1 MFVQSLSRKS
11 HEIVVCIGFDE
22 TFIPC
27 KSGTTTLLKLT
38 YIVDPIISRHGLES
52 ESPTHQRRHHRIKF
66 IFRTLRIETFVSR
79 IGILSMHDIV
89 PSGHRTIYF
98 YINLIAYLKDPDL
111 QSSITT
117 YFLSTK
123 TPYSPMIYK
132 KYLENYLKTIL
143 LLKSN
148 QSRIKL
154 RMP

>member
-1 MFVQSLSRKS
+1 M
-11 HEIVVCIGFDE
+11 HE
-22 TFIPC
+22 
-27 KSGTTTLLKLT
+27 
-38 YIVDPIISRHGLES
+38 
-52 ESPTHQRRHHRIKF
+52 
-66 IFRTLRIETFVSR
+66 
-79 IGILSMHDIV
+79 IV

-98 YINLIAYLKDPDL
+98 YINLIASLKDPDL

-132 KYLENYLKTIL
+132 NYLENYLKTIL

-154 RMP
+154 RVP